1 MTEHIY
7 KKVELVGTSAHSIE
21 QAVQNALTKANQS
34 IRNIRWL
41 EVGEIRGHVVDA
53 KVDHWQVG
61 VKLGFTLEQADCPE
75 TLEEKHQHEKAE
87 EAVTRAVGGKALH

>member
-1 MTEHIY
+1 MLQNGSFSE
-7 KKVELVGTSAHSIE
+7 GWDDMPPTSFHLI
-21 QAVQNALTKANQS
+21 NQQPKGWTL
-34 IRNIRWL
+34 RWL

-75 TLEEKHQHEKAE
+75 TLEEKHQHDKAE